1 MLFFLKKKK
10 TKKKTT
16 TQSATGSENYFKLP
30 GKMKDSEQG
39 LFLQNLLGTTK
50 SGSTLQSSSGK
61 TTMLFNKQAATCV
74 TVQNPSSHRLKIN
87 YCAILFFDLKLLYT
101 NLIAAAAAA
110 KSL

>member
-1 MLFFLKKKK
+1 
-10 TKKKTT
+10 
-16 TQSATGSENYFKLP
+16 
-30 GKMKDSEQG
+30 MKDSEQG

-50 SGSTLQSSSGK
+50 PGSTLQSSSGK

-74 TVQNPSSHRLKIN
+74 TVQNPSSHQLKIN